1 MATHLTFMH
10 RAKSTTF
17 KSHVENFSLRD
28 GDVPSRVMG
37 GSGKCLLELSVRR
50 PLERASSMPGR
61 IAAASYGS
69 TPALAR
75 RGVRPRRTPSA
86 TAAEV
91 APLSCGPETVQKAD
105 RGTDGVVGS
114 APSTDVA
121 VTVSPAST
129 TGSAGRIATSASA
142 VRRHLGST
150 SFIFRRK
157 KVLGVPVDENNIPM
171 IDRAVSPVPPPPAS
185 PAVTGREALTTQVVT
200 TREAVKTPVYPRRFA
215 SLRLPSGAR
224 NTVYSAVRHPVSSA
238 LLSPASAANGS
249 SEHRPLSGSY
259 ARIQLLQN
267 IGNYIK
273 YMSRPTGRLWRL
285 IKPFLQVVVVQMNAK
300 DVAVRL
306 VQS

>member
-1 MATHLTFMH
+1 MH

-17 KSHVENFSLRD
+17 NSQVENFPLQD
-28 GDVPSRVMG
+28 GDVPGHVMG
-37 GSGKCLLELSVRR
+37 GSGKCLLELNGRR

-69 TPALAR
+69 TLTLAR
-75 RGVRPRRTPSA
+75 QRGIRPRRTPSA

-91 APLSCGPETVQKAD
+91 VPLSCGPETVPKAD
-105 RGTDGVVGS
+105 RGTEGVAGP
-114 APSTDVA
+114 APISTDVA

-129 TGSAGRIATSASA
+129 IGSIGRGATSASV
-142 VRRHLGST
+142 VRRHLSST

-171 IDRAVSPVPPPPAS
+171 IDRAVSPVPPPPPS
-185 PAVTGREALTTQVVT
+185 SAVTGKETLTTQVVT
-200 TREAVKTPVYPRRFA
+200 TRETAKTPVYPRRFA

-224 NTVYSAVRHPVSSA
+224 NTAYSAVRHPLSST
-238 LLSPASAANGS
+238 LLSPAAAANGS

-267 IGNYIK
+267 IGNHIQYKRRERQI
-273 YMSRPTGRLWRL
+273 
-285 IKPFLQVVVVQMNAK
+285 
-300 DVAVRL
+300 
-306 VQS
+306 